1 MICHFTF
8 FLLLDNILAIKGS
21 EKKITDVHAQIIN
34 RIGQQVFHK
43 KLQNTDKILDSGGII
58 NSELVLCGGVY
69 QSLNQNDLKTDKECF
84 SLEKSGLKKT
94 TFTMVKKREKA
105 SSVLLGNSKLFITGG
120 QERAPKFEHNSSE
133 IFSNGSFKESIN
145 LELPVSDHCMVYLKN
160 ANKVMVLG
168 GTSDGNKL
176 KETWIIDFENGEP
189 HDVTKG
195 PDMLHKRTEFGCTTL
210 IKDEKDMV
218 IVSGGRGDGNLK
230 SEILEDVQGKWKP
243 RK

>member
-1 MICHFTF
+1 MICHFIF

-21 EKKITDVHAQIIN
+21 EKKITDVYAQIIN
-34 RIGQQVFHK
+34 RNGQQVFHK

-120 QERAPKFEHNSSE
+120 EVRGGKKHDSSE
-133 IFSNGSFKESIN
+133 IFTDGSFKKSIN
-145 LELPVSDHCMVYLKN
+145 LNHSVSDHCMVYLKN
-160 ANKVMVLG
+160 TYEVM
-168 GTSDGNKL
+168 
-176 KETWIIDFENGEP
+176 I
-189 HDVTKG
+189 
-195 PDMLHKRTEFGCTTL
+195 FGC
-210 IKDEKDMV
+210 IGCMK
-218 IVSGGRGDGNLK
+218 RNLY
-230 SEILEDVQGKWKP
+230 SMGYVPVQA
-243 RK
+243 